1 MTREELTTLTN
12 CTLVRARSSLADV
25 FNEFRS
31 RYLDAHSHALIDELE
46 QRCNED
52 LVDIL
57 HRDDVRHSVK

>member
-31 RYLDAHSHALIDELE
+31 RYPPSHALIDELE

-52 LVDIL
+52 LIDML
-57 HRDDVRHSVK
+57 HRDDVPRVQ